1 MKRSLWFLL
10 ITPVLFLACQTPV
23 TQGVSTVPSVG
34 ATGRGLYGSFDKNI
48 VLLEGFHWT
57 SATDCPV
64 GTTYPNGWYG
74 ILSQNASRIA
84 GDGVNM
90 VWFPPVSDAGSTEGY
105 LPRQLNVFTNSYGSQ
120 TAQTAAVT
128 AVKNAKMVP
137 IADIVVNHR
146 VGTTDWADFTN
157 PDWGAT
163 KTVNY
168 TVTADDEWTGTKSM
182 NGDTGATISSAR
194 DLDHKN
200 PTVQNGIKTWLNLVK
215 GLGYQGWRYDMVVG
229 YGASYV
235 GMYNDSTAPV
245 FSVGEYWD
253 YNAQNVVNWIDGTN
267 SDSTKRSAAF
277 DFPYRNNL
285 YNAVVNGHWNW
296 LGTGQTHSIS
306 GVVGLWAEKA
316 VTFLENHDTE
326 EARNGAN
333 APAFPNGTAT
343 MEGYAVLLTHP
354 GTPMVFW
361 GDLMDSGSTQE
372 LAIKRLIAARQ
383 NYGIQDT
390 SAIWVD
396 TATDQGF
403 YSAYIT
409 GTNGEIAVKV
419 GPGSWQPSGTKW
431 ANPGTKILYSGTN
444 YCVWGDQGKI
454 SGKTWP

>member
-253 YNAQNVVNWIDGTN
+253 YNA
-267 SDSTKRSAAF
+267 
-277 DFPYRNNL
+277 
-285 YNAVVNGHWNW
+285 
-296 LGTGQTHSIS
+296 
-306 GVVGLWAEKA
+306 
-316 VTFLENHDTE
+316 
-326 EARNGAN
+326 
-333 APAFPNGTAT
+333 
-343 MEGYAVLLTHP
+343 
-354 GTPMVFW
+354 
-361 GDLMDSGSTQE
+361 
-372 LAIKRLIAARQ
+372 
-383 NYGIQDT
+383 
-390 SAIWVD
+390 
-396 TATDQGF
+396 
-403 YSAYIT
+403 
-409 GTNGEIAVKV
+409 
-419 GPGSWQPSGTKW
+419 
-431 ANPGTKILYSGTN
+431 
-444 YCVWGDQGKI
+444 
-454 SGKTWP
+454 